1 MLHPAACGGDAM
13 KYLDRRRGRNRHH
26 AVRATHKSAAKLQGR
41 RPHGINIKSM
51 KTDGRAHDIYNGIRC
66 ANFVKMHV
74 FQSLA
79 MHLGFCLGNT
89 AKNSQARLLDRV
101 CQRALRDN
109 CCDVGQIPVRQ
120 VTALRGA
127 VVMHVGRRISVRMP
141 VFMTVRVGVFM
152 PLLLTVQV
160 HMNLHPLNAVTF
172 FWLTLERKLIINGE
186 LGQFGLQVIGADPKI
201 NQGGQ
206 IHIAAD
212 SGKTIVI
219 QYLHKAPARG
229 VHLKKQGQTAAARA
243 QYRYFARNRE

>member
-1 MLHPAACGGDAM
+1 MP
-13 KYLDRRRGRNRHH
+13 
-26 AVRATHKSAAKLQGR
+26 
-41 RPHGINIKSM
+41 
-51 KTDGRAHDIYNGIRC
+51 
-66 ANFVKMHV
+66 V
-74 FQSLA
+74 F
-79 MHLGFCLGNT
+79 
-89 AKNSQARLLDRV
+89 
-101 CQRALRDN
+101 
-109 CCDVGQIPVRQ
+109 IPVFM
-120 VTALRGA
+120 T
-127 VVMHVGRRISVRMP
+127 

-212 SGKTIVI
+212 SGKAIVI

-229 VHLKKQGQTAAARA
+229 VHLEK
-243 QYRYFARNRE
+243 